1 MSTAPHPARTASEAL
16 HAAVRRQDKEAWL
29 DLFAA
34 DALVEDPV
42 GPSHFDPEG
51 DGHRGRDAISAFWDQ
66 AIAPNES
73 IDFLFDD
80 SFACGDEIAFTG
92 HVRSQHEGQVLE
104 AEGVFV
110 YRVDETGKIVAVR
123 AFWEVER
130 TMATMRP
137 A

>member
-1 MSTAPHPARTASEAL
+1 MTAAPHPARIASQAL
-16 HAAVRRQDKEAWL
+16 HDAVRRRDKEAWL
-29 DLFAA
+29 ALFAA

-42 GPSHFDPEG
+42 GPSQFDVEG
-51 DGHRGRDAISAFWDQ
+51 KGHRGRDAISAFWDQ

-92 HVRSQHEGQVLE
+92 MVRSRNDGHVLE

-110 YRVDETGKIVAVR
+110 YRVDEEGRIASVR

-130 TMATMRP
+130 TLRTVRP

>member
-1 MSTAPHPARTASEAL
+1 MTTPHPARTASQAL
-16 HAAVRRQDKEAWL
+16 HAAVRKRDKDAWL
-29 DLFAA
+29 ALFAA

-42 GPSHFDPEG
+42 GPSQFDPSGE
-51 DGHRGRDAISAFWDQ
+51 GHRGLDAISAFWDL

-73 IDFLFDD
+73 IDFQFED
-80 SFACGDEIAFTG
+80 SFACGNEVAFTG
-92 HVRSQHEGQVLE
+92 RVHSRHDGRVLD

-110 YRVDETGKIVAVR
+110 YRVDEVGKIVAVR

-130 TMATMRP
+130 TMRTMRP